1 MTTLEKAKKGE
12 QLTGEELEELGF
24 EYKSSSTLPKYTK
37 NGVEFSYYGG
47 DLSVL
52 TIDGKSIEDF
62 FDIMEARGI
71 DDELCYRI
79 TAEQL
84 IFAYKKAG
92 VI

>member
-1 MTTLEKAKKGE
+1 MTTLEKAQKGE

-24 EYKSSSTLPKYTK
+24 EYNSSSVLPKYTK

-47 DLSVL
+47 DLCEL

-62 FDIMEARGI
+62 FNIPEARGI

-84 IFAYKKAG
+84 IFAYEKAG
-92 VI
+92 II

>member
-1 MTTLEKAKKGE
+1 MTTLEKAKKGK
-12 QLTGEELEELGF
+12 QLTGKELEELGF
-24 EYKSSSTLPKYTK
+24 KYHSSTLPKYTK

-47 DLSVL
+47 DLCVL

-62 FDIMEARGI
+62 FDIPEARGI

-84 IFAYKKAG
+84 IFAYEKAG
-92 VI
+92 II